1 MSKTKFSGHETFYI
15 RKGWLSK
22 GLRNVN
28 SNEAIFINSVDNNS
42 MDILGIGANMVKSL
56 RYWLKAVGLTEEPK
70 SGKRYQRLTT
80 FGEDVLENDPY
91 IEEIGTLQML
101 HYHLATNYEMATS
114 WYYFFNEFNLSEFTK
129 EDFIT
134 EIKKYLKGIGV
145 DVNES
150 SIEKDF
156 ICIINSYVPRSKVN
170 PEKIEPENN
179 IDCPLGEIGLI
190 DIVDKKQK
198 IYKKSAPLK
207 EMMHPLIAFATIIG
221 QIKEEKEIRISEL
234 LNESGSIG
242 RIFNLD
248 VIMLTSMLH
257 KLELLGYIKVI
268 RTAGL
273 DVIRIIGDE
282 NMRGCIIKYYNLINE

>member
-1 MSKTKFSGHETFYI
+1 MSKTKFRGHETFYI

-28 SNEAIFINSVDNNS
+28 RDKAVFIDSIDNNS
-42 MDILGIGANMVKSL
+42 MDVLGIGSNMVKAL
-56 RYWLKAVGLTEEPK
+56 RYWLQAVGLTEEPK
-70 SGKRYQRLTT
+70 SGKRYQTLTG
-80 FGEDVLENDPY
+80 FGEDVLQNDPY

-101 HYHLATNYEMATS
+101 HYNLATNYEMATS

-145 DVNES
+145 DPKER
-150 SIEKDF
+150 SIEEDF
-156 ICIINSYVPRSKVN
+156 ICIINSYIPRSKVN

-207 EMMHPLIAFATIIG
+207 EMMHPLIAYATIIG

-234 LNESGSIG
+234 LNEPGSIG
-242 RIFNLD
+242 KIFNLD

-273 DVIRIIGDE
+273 DVIRIFGDE
-282 NMRGCIIKYYNLINE
+282 DVRGCIKKYYNLINE